1 MKSLQNVLVD
11 VSTSRKAKRVLDI
24 LERFRQKLK
33 GGYTYHKLSKGIV
46 ETGSF
51 FLAYDQKCKAWE
63 YATETLKL
71 TDVIQPITLRN
82 RLAKELLKDGS
93 LIVIKLNDDPSIEVF
108 VQVKYLSSPKV
119 TEQGPVIESEDI
131 TIGIYED
138 DQLILSPAPQR
149 ASIGNTVRLSEF
161 SRFAGFEDVFK
172 KITYNSLNTSTHLS
186 DALSYAIKSL
196 DILRL
201 EKRNSWKLQPLSRLS
216 RPFFGTPLGGT
227 VAGKVFIDETLK
239 RDSLLEDLRKSLQE
253 FQKEP
258 PLGLFD
264 GIGPIPRKHL
274 FTTEY
279 PYPIWRT
286 EWPVLRGRTFDVV
299 KDFLSGDSDI
309 DGLESILKEFPL
321 PPISKLWEQEIMN
334 KSKVANASPWPE
346 IGSLC
351 AFWDGTYDEKTNKSV
366 GILTNVDGFP
376 FNTRYTCNHSSTYE
390 NARNVTPESAPG
402 ISD

>member
-24 LERFRQKLK
+24 LERFSQKFK

-51 FLAYDQKCKAWE
+51 FLAYDQNCKAWE

-82 RLAKELLKDGS
+82 KLAKELLKDGS
-93 LIVIKLNDDPSIEVF
+93 LIVIKLNEDPSIEVF
-108 VQVKYLSSPKV
+108 VQVKYLSFPKV
-119 TEQGPVIESEDI
+119 TEQDPGIESQDI

-138 DQLILSPAPQR
+138 DQLILSPTPQR
-149 ASIGNTVRLSEF
+149 ASIGNTVKLSEF

-172 KITYNSLNTSTHLS
+172 KIICNSLNTSAHLS

-201 EKRNSWKLQPLSRLS
+201 EKRNRWEFQPISRKTI
-216 RPFFGTPLGGT
+216 PFLDFALGGT
-227 VAGKVFIDETLK
+227 TAGKIYIDETK
-239 RDSLLEDLRKSLQE
+239 KFEDLLVDVRKQFDE
-253 FQKEP
+253 FTKEN
-258 PLGLFD
+258 GTGSVD
-264 GIGPIPRKHL
+264 GIGQISRIHFFNVGDFSYKSS
-274 FTTEY
+274 
-279 PYPIWRT
+279 
-286 EWPVLRGRTFDVV
+286 WPVLRGRSYDVV
-299 KDFLSGDSDI
+299 KDFLSWDSETG
-309 DGLESILKEFPL
+309 GLEPILKKFPL
-321 PPISKLWEQEIMN
+321 PPLSKLWEQVIMN
-334 KSKVANASPWPE
+334 KPAANTTPWPE

-376 FNTRYTCNHSSTYE
+376 FNTRYTCNHNSTYE
-390 NARNVTPESAPG
+390 NARNVTPELAKQF
-402 ISD
+402 IIK